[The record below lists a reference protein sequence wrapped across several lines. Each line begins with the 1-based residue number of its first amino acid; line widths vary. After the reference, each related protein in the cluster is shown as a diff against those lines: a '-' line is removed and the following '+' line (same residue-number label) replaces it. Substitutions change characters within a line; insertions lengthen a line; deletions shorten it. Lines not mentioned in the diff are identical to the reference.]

1 MTPSAISL
9 SSSPALKGAVT
20 VSGVVV
26 AKLAGQAARA
36 TYGVVG
42 MRRSP
47 LRRIAQMLRGAFADG
62 VQVES
67 EGEAAR
73 ITLRVVME
81 RGTNLAQ
88 ITNNLKEQ
96 VRYQVE
102 RLGGVPVSEIIVRVE
117 DLRE

>member
-1 MTPSAISL
+1 MI
-9 SSSPALKGAVT
+9 
-20 VSGVVV
+20 
-26 AKLAGQAARA
+26 AKLAGHAAQA

-42 MRRSP
+42 MRRSQVH
-47 LRRIAQMLRGAFADG
+47 RITQMLRGALVEG
-62 VQVES
+62 IQVES

-73 ITLRVVME
+73 ITLHVVME

-88 ITNNLKEQ
+88 ITANLQDQ

-102 RLGGVPVSEIIVRVE
+102 QLGGVPVSAIIVRVE